1 MKLPMTSTVRP
12 PKRIMPIVST
22 LQENI
27 YNEKNVVIHLKR
39 TQCHAY
45 KETDMISIG
54 DDMHEDD
61 EEILDIVDGRCLIL
75 TLKSTWS
82 NHLREIIYE

>member
-1 MKLPMTSTVRP
+1 MSLYHR
-12 PKRIMPIVST
+12 
-22 LQENI
+22 
-27 YNEKNVVIHLKR
+27 KR